1 MKDLYEKVVPPVAAM
16 EDFANEMRAENDKLA
31 ECVSN
36 FDVNISLKASKQD
49 LVDLEN
55 KFRQFVKKEKY
66 KQFVEV
72 TETDIVEMR
81 AEVNGSLSKMEDIE
95 KHIRRQVKESV
106 KKNGKKLYEAL
117 KPDPNLAINSLLL

>member
-66 KQFVEV
+66 K
-72 TETDIVEMR
+72 
-81 AEVNGSLSKMEDIE
+81 
-95 KHIRRQVKESV
+95 
-106 KKNGKKLYEAL
+106 
-117 KPDPNLAINSLLL
+117 